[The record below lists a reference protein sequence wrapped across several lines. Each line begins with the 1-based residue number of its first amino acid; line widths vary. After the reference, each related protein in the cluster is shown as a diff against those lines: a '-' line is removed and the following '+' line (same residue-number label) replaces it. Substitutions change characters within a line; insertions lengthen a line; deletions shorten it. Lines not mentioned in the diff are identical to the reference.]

1 MVTAM
6 ASPYS
11 ILRPVIFMVDAE
23 TAHRL
28 AVWSLGRFAR
38 LVAETP
44 PSTSLHVRALGL
56 DFASPLG
63 IGAGFDKHGEAM
75 EGLRRLGFGFVEVG
89 TITPKPQ
96 EGNPR
101 PRVFRLREDHAVINR
116 YGFNS
121 DGHLEVR
128 KRLQAARD
136 KGLAVPLG
144 VNIGANKL
152 SDDPGGDYVQGIQ
165 RFSGL
170 ADYFVVNIS
179 SPNTPGLRS
188 LQGRDALN
196 RLLGRV
202 LEARNRQERQVP
214 VLVKIA
220 PDLSAEARQDIA
232 ALIIAHDVEG
242 LIVSNT
248 TIARPDSPTS
258 PEKAEAGGLS
268 GAPLLDMATDLLADM
283 YRLTHGR
290 VLLVGAGGVSSG
302 ADAYAKIRAGATLV
316 QLYTALV
323 YEGPGLVKRINSELA
338 DLLKRDG
345 FKTVADAVGA
355 AHRG

>member
-1 MVTAM
+1 M
-6 ASPYS
+6 ASLYS
-11 ILRPVIFMVDAE
+11 ILRPLIFMLDAE
-23 TAHRL
+23 RAHRL
-28 AVWSLGRFAR
+28 AVGALARFPGLFGEAAAPDILR
-38 LVAETP
+38 VQ
-44 PSTSLHVRALGL
+44 ALGL
-56 DFASPLG
+56 EFASPIG

-101 PRVFRLREDHAVINR
+101 PRVFRLKEDLGVINR

-121 DGHLEVR
+121 EGHLEVR
-128 KRLQAARD
+128 KRLIAARR

-165 RFSGL
+165 RLSGV
-170 ADYFVVNIS
+170 ADYFAVNIS
-179 SPNTPGLRS
+179 SPNTPGLRT

-202 LEARNRQERQVP
+202 LEARSKLDRHVP

-232 ALIIAHDVEG
+232 ALVIAHSVDG

-248 TIARPDSPTS
+248 TIARPDSLTS
-258 PEKAEAGGLS
+258 KEKAEAGGLS
-268 GAPLLDMATDLLADM
+268 GAPLMDMATEVLADM

-302 ADAYAKIRAGATLV
+302 EDAYAKIRAGATLV

-323 YEGPGLVKRINSELA
+323 YEGPGLIRRIHAELA
-338 DLLKRDG
+338 ELLERDG
-345 FKTVADAVGA
+345 FASVAEAVGA
-355 AHRG
+355 DHRS

>member
-1 MVTAM
+1 M
-6 ASPYS
+6 ASLYS
-11 ILRPVIFMVDAE
+11 ILRPLIFMLDAE
-23 TAHRL
+23 TAHRM
-28 AVWSLGRFAR
+28 AVWSLGRCAG
-38 LVAETP
+38 LLKEP
-44 PSTSLHVRALGL
+44 PMAGSLHVRALGL
-56 DFASPLG
+56 DFASPIG

-75 EGLRRLGFGFVEVG
+75 EGLRRLGFGFAEVG

-101 PRVFRLREDHAVINR
+101 PRVFRLKEDHAVINR

-121 DGHLEVR
+121 EGHLEVR
-128 KRLQAARD
+128 KRLQAARAR
-136 KGLAVPLG
+136 GLTVPLG

-196 RLLGRV
+196 RLLARV

-232 ALIIAHDVEG
+232 ALIIAHGVDG

-248 TIARPDSPTS
+248 TIARPESLVSPAKTES
-258 PEKAEAGGLS
+258 GGLS
-268 GAPLLDMATDLLADM
+268 GAPLRAMAADLLFDM
-283 YRLTHGR
+283 YRFTHGR
-290 VLLVGAGGVSSG
+290 VLLIGAGGVSSG
-302 ADAYAKIRAGATLV
+302 AEAYARIRAGATLV

-323 YEGPGLVKRINSELA
+323 YEGPGLVKRINAELA

-345 FKTVADAVGA
+345 FDTVAQAVGA
-355 AHRG
+355 DHRA